1 MYPHPEVRSDAPQR
15 RRTDGSRQQWY
26 QHRFYTMPTKDNNIS
41 CLSIVE
47 KKKFIS
53 IYLFHA
59 QYLLLLFLQ
68 IRNYGQKHL
77 RRA

>member
-1 MYPHPEVRSDAPQR
+1 MYPHAEVRPDAPQR

-47 KKKFIS
+47 KK
-53 IYLFHA
+53 
-59 QYLLLLFLQ
+59 
-68 IRNYGQKHL
+68 
-77 RRA
+77 